1 MFYHLF
7 LTTSCNLTCRY
18 CCEEALEESA
28 PFPFRVDLCLPE
40 KFSKLEVL
48 RRFLRSDPDPTL
60 IFYGGEPLLAL
71 DELRWL
77 MDHIEARFIMQTN
90 GTLLHLVNRRYLS
103 RFHTILVSIDG
114 RERTTD
120 YFRGEGT
127 FRRVMENLKSL
138 EGFRGELIARM
149 TVMEPLDIFEE
160 VRWLASNE
168 EFPFRSIHWQLNA
181 GFWNDF
187 GRREFRTWLE
197 RSYLPGLK
205 KLAEWWV
212 NWMEEKGEVLK
223 LYPFLGVTKSL
234 LEGEPSWMRCG
245 AGHSNYAIQT
255 DGQIIPCPAMWGME
269 DFYLG
274 SIETSSPHELP
285 KVFPAGTCA
294 NCEMLWVCGGRC
306 LYATVTKK
314 WGPSYS
320 LVCQAVR
327 GLVEAILS
335 ILARV
340 RHLLSEGVVEWE
352 DFDYLRYNGCEIIP

>member
-234 LEGEPSWMRCG
+234 LEGEPFLDEVWGGTFQLCYPNRRSNHTVPSHVGHERLLLGLNRDLLPARTTKGSFPLEPVQTAKCCG
-245 AGHSNYAIQT
+245 FAAVDASTQLLPRNGVPP
-255 DGQIIPCPAMWGME
+255 IPW
-269 DFYLG
+269 F
-274 SIETSSPHELP
+274 
-285 KVFPAGTCA
+285 
-294 NCEMLWVCGGRC
+294 
-306 LYATVTKK
+306 
-314 WGPSYS
+314 
-320 LVCQAVR
+320 VR
-327 GLVEAILS
+327 Q
-335 ILARV
+335 
-340 RHLLSEGVVEWE
+340 
-352 DFDYLRYNGCEIIP
+352 